1 MHSVLA
7 SQISRSRSD
16 EGVLDVEALC
26 ALVEKTYTQMDQ
38 QRARGERAIALM
50 VKEIEEANAA
60 REATLERLQQKHA
73 RLDDA
78 LENMAQGIA
87 MYDSAGRLIVA
98 NSRFRNF
105 AQIEEGASIHFPDVL
120 NHCIKR
126 IASYESPLDD
136 IPERMARGERLIR
149 FPWQAAWVMWVGV

>member
-60 REATLERLQQKHA
+60 REATLERLPRA
-73 RLDDA
+73 RRRSKGCSR
-78 LENMAQGIA
+78 NMPAST
-87 MYDSAGRLIVA
+87 MR
-98 NSRFRNF
+98 SRIWRK
-105 AQIEEGASIHFPDVL
+105 ASPCMIRRDV
-120 NHCIKR
+120 
-126 IASYESPLDD
+126 
-136 IPERMARGERLIR
+136 
-149 FPWQAAWVMWVGV
+149 